1 MTYLLDT
8 HTLLWLIKAPAL
20 LSARVR
26 EIAAD
31 GSSNLLLSVV
41 TPWELAIKETNGKLN
56 TGGLLD
62 RFEQLTSHAGY
73 TILETTVRQAIRAGR
88 LPTHHKDP
96 FDRLLAAQ
104 ALDLHLP
111 LISRDNIFDVY
122 GVKRIWQ

>member
-1 MTYLLDT
+1 MTYLLDS
-8 HTLLWLIKAPAL
+8 HTLLWLIQAPAL

-41 TPWELAIKETNGKLN
+41 TPWELAVKETNGKLN

-62 RFEQLTSHAGY
+62 RFEQLAAHGGY

-88 LPTHHKDP
+88 LPAHHKDP

-104 ALDLHLP
+104 ALAHQP
-111 LISRDNIFDVY
+111 
-122 GVKRIWQ
+122 